1 MSARTSR
8 RSGSAFALSVL
19 LFSGIFSGNAP
30 RLLSQTA
37 TLTSFGAGA
46 ADTDTG
52 LILASDG
59 NFYGVTSVPSGFGYV
74 TNWTCND
81 NPANE
86 CNYIDKITP
95 GGTSTPLYTF
105 EQAPG
110 DTTTPYGPSPLVE
123 GSDGNFYGTTSQGGS
138 SGYGTVF
145 RVTPSGTLTVLA
157 NFGGGPLTLASDGN
171 LYGVTAAAGG
181 IALYQVTTGGA
192 VTVLPNATPV
202 SPGGGIPYNNPPLQG
217 TDGNFYIIT
226 GSGLLQITISGA
238 VTVVYP
244 YPLSSTEVPV
254 PGPSGPLVE
263 GSDGNFYATAPYT
276 TVNSDGTNPGNGAVY
291 RFTPTGS
298 LQTLYTFSGGT
309 DGNDTNPDL
318 SVGSDGNLYGTTY
331 YGGNPSCPSNMGTLG
346 IPGCGTIFEI
356 GISGGFHSLY
366 SFNGTAVD
374 GGRPYGQ
381 LVQDETGSFYG
392 TTFANYGNT
401 VFDLTL
407 TPALPAPIQLSFNPA
422 TVAPGSPTTLT
433 WNVLNAYSLTMQQC
447 YAFIQSSPA
456 GAGSW
461 TGLQTG
467 KASSTGFGGSTIV
480 TPTVAGTY
488 TYALT
493 CGGRESGFATLK
505 VGLID
510 EITTTTLADATVGTP
525 YSATLAATGG
535 IPPYTWSVIGTAPA
549 ATVSNGAAAELKASA
564 GPIPL
569 AAPVPTLPAGLTLNS
584 ATGVISG
591 TPTQFEN
598 ENVTFQALDS
608 STPPNQATATLP
620 VTVQS
625 SLKIITTS
633 LVKGTV
639 NGKYLQALAATGG
652 IGPYVWTITAGT
664 LPQGLSLSVITGQI
678 TGKATT
684 AGTTS
689 LTLQVSDFET
699 TPATATVTLNLVI
712 APTVQIA
719 AVEFTQVIQQYQTV
733 SDLLSSL
740 STYHEP
746 PVPMVTGKPAVMR
759 IYFTAVNDATT
770 VNVAV
775 TGSFAGTRPLSLTPG
790 CLPTDARAQV
800 PGCPSMD
807 FYFTPPTGT
816 WTIILTLNDDKGNQL
831 EQETFP
837 ITSRDNLQVNLT
849 AVSVCSRVSDPT
861 SCQNPVYLFGLTEF
875 ANLLLPT
882 NAVNL
887 TFTLD
892 KVTNNLSS
900 FANTQSWIQATNSKL
915 NTYYSASDRVNDV
928 ANDTRT
934 DYIGLYSSTIDTTGV
949 GYYTGHALLVPS
961 SAPRL
966 GVESIRAVVAHEIG
980 HTLGL
985 VHTQNPNPLPAVP
998 NVAPGCWG
1006 PGAGIPGVPTNWKYF
1021 DNNVQSSAGLEY
1033 GFNVA
1038 SQKAVDP
1045 NVDYDIMSY
1054 CVNRWISPLNYKR
1067 AFFYLDGQNAVAS
1080 PSLKGTQ
1087 GEPMVPSDA
1096 EPLAAPVLV
1105 EGSYWQVSGTI
1116 ASTGVTLDPIFT
1128 QTINGSTD
1136 PGTGTYSIQAQSA
1149 TGQALYTRYFTPLID
1164 TTDTLGADI
1173 ISDPQFSEWI
1183 PATAGTAAIAFFDPN
1198 GNLLTSVPL
1207 TGVPPTVTITS
1218 PLTGFVGSGQQTVS
1232 WTIQSATATSFTS
1245 RIFYSIDGGTTWQ
1258 QVDEVPGT
1266 SDILDFSTLP
1276 GATAAMFRIDVSDG
1290 VNTGSATSVPF
1301 SVPKKLPSAIV
1312 INNPVSGAIQPAAN
1326 PVYLDGEAYDADDG
1340 VLTGTALQWTDSAQ
1354 GALGSGSPLTVNL
1367 NPGNH
1372 TITLTGT
1379 DSDGNAIT
1387 ATTQI
1392 TLAGDPPALS
1402 LATTQV
1408 GTNCINATV
1417 NATPGAEGAGLTR
1430 VNYSLD
1436 GGATY
1441 TAIPLTG
1448 LPFTF
1453 SVPGSGAI
1461 NLVAVAID
1469 ASGQSSAQSAEL
1481 NLGTG
1486 CAVTPPAEITP
1497 TVTVTPSPTSITT
1510 AQPLTVTISVSGGS
1524 GNPTPTGS
1532 VTLSSGSY
1540 TSAATTLV
1548 SGGVTI
1554 TIPAGSLPASTDTL
1568 TATYT
1573 PDSGSSSTY
1582 NSATG
1587 SNTVTVTTAPPASF
1601 TLSNSGNITF
1611 GAGSGTGNTATISV
1625 APSNGFTGAV
1635 NLTCAVTTTPA
1646 NPTSP
1651 ATCAVTPSVTIS
1663 GTTVQNATL
1672 TVNTTT
1678 STTTGA
1684 YAVTV
1689 SGTSGAISMPTT
1701 VGVTVSAN
1709 VAPTFTLSSGGAI
1722 TISSPG
1728 ATTGNTTT
1736 ISVIPGGGFTGNVIL
1751 SAAVATAPSG
1761 ATDPP
1766 TFSFGATSPVDI
1778 TGATAG
1784 TGTLTVTT
1792 TAPAAAFLIRP
1803 KSNGAPWYAVG
1814 GATLACLL
1822 LVGIPASRRRWKSM
1836 LGLLA
1841 LLAILTGGLAGCVH
1855 KSGSGRGTTAG
1866 SYTITVTGT
1875 SGSIAQTTTVT
1886 LTVN

>member
-1 MSARTSR
+1 M
-8 RSGSAFALSVL
+8 
-19 LFSGIFSGNAP
+19 
-30 RLLSQTA
+30 
-37 TLTSFGAGA
+37 
-46 ADTDTG
+46 
-52 LILASDG
+52 
-59 NFYGVTSVPSGFGYV
+59 
-74 TNWTCND
+74 
-81 NPANE
+81 
-86 CNYIDKITP
+86 
-95 GGTSTPLYTF
+95 
-105 EQAPG
+105 
-110 DTTTPYGPSPLVE
+110 
-123 GSDGNFYGTTSQGGS
+123 
-138 SGYGTVF
+138 
-145 RVTPSGTLTVLA
+145 
-157 NFGGGPLTLASDGN
+157 
-171 LYGVTAAAGG
+171 
-181 IALYQVTTGGA
+181 
-192 VTVLPNATPV
+192 
-202 SPGGGIPYNNPPLQG
+202 
-217 TDGNFYIIT
+217 
-226 GSGLLQITISGA
+226 
-238 VTVVYP
+238 
-244 YPLSSTEVPV
+244 
-254 PGPSGPLVE
+254 
-263 GSDGNFYATAPYT
+263 
-276 TVNSDGTNPGNGAVY
+276 
-291 RFTPTGS
+291 
-298 LQTLYTFSGGT
+298 QTLYTLSGGT
-309 DGNDTNPDL
+309 DGYDLNPDL
-318 SVGSDGNLYGTTY
+318 TVGGDGNLYGTTY
-331 YGGNPSCPSNMGTLG
+331 YGGNPACPSNMGTLG

-356 GISGGFHSLY
+356 GNSGGFHSLY
-366 SFNGTAVD
+366 AFSGTAVD
-374 GGRPYGQ
+374 GGRPIGQ
-381 LVQDETGSFYG
+381 LVQGGTGDFYG
-392 TTFANYGNT
+392 TTFANYGNGT
-401 VFDLTL
+401 FDLAL
-407 TPALPAPIQLSFNPA
+407 TPPVPAPIQLTFNPS
-422 TVAPGSPTTLT
+422 TVEPGSQTTLT
-433 WNVLNAYSLTMQQC
+433 WNVLNAYSLTIQQC
-447 YAFIQSSPA
+447 YASIQNSPA

-549 ATVSNGAAAELKASA
+549 ATVSNGAAAEPKAIA
-564 GPIPL
+564 GAVPL
-569 AAPVPTLPAGLTLNS
+569 AAPVPALPAGLTLNS

-591 TPTQFEN
+591 TPAQFEN

-639 NGKYLQALAATGG
+639 NGKYLQTLTATGG

-664 LPQGLSLSVITGQI
+664 LPKGLSLSVITGQI

-699 TPATATVTLNLVI
+699 TPATAAVTLKLVI

-740 STYHEP
+740 STYGEP

-775 TGSFAGTRPLSLTPG
+775 TGTFAGTRPLSLTPG

-807 FYFTPPTGT
+807 LYFTPPTGT

-837 ITSRDNLQVNLT
+837 ITSRDNLQINLT
-849 AVSVCSRVSDPT
+849 AVPVCSRVSDPT
-861 SCQNPVYLFGLTEF
+861 SCENPLDLFGLTEF

-882 NAVNL
+882 KAVNL
-887 TFTLD
+887 TFSLD
-892 KVTNNLSS
+892 KVTNDLSS
-900 FANTQSWIQATNSKL
+900 FANTQNWIQATNSKL
-915 NTYYSASDRVNDV
+915 NTYYSGSDRVDDV
-928 ANDTRT
+928 VNGTRT
-934 DYIGLYSSTIDTTGV
+934 DYVGVYSSTIDTTGV

-1006 PGAGIPGVPTNWKYF
+1006 AGAGIPGVPTNWKYF
-1021 DNNVQSSAGLEY
+1021 NNNVQSSAGLEY

-1045 NVDYDIMSY
+1045 NIDYDIMSY
-1054 CVNRWISPLNYKR
+1054 CVNRWISPLNYKL

-1087 GEPMVPSDA
+1087 GQPMVQPAAEPMAV
-1096 EPLAAPVLV
+1096 PVLV
-1105 EGSYWQVSGTI
+1105 QGSYWQVSGTI

-1128 QTINGSTD
+1128 QTINGSAD
-1136 PGTGTYSIQAQSA
+1136 SGTGTYSIQAQSA

-1183 PATAGTAAIAFFDPN
+1183 PATAGTAAIAVFDPN

-1218 PLTGFVGSGQQTVS
+1218 PLAGFVGTGQQTVS

-1245 RIFYSIDGGTTWQ
+1245 RIFYSTDGGTTWQ
-1258 QVDEVPGT
+1258 QIDEVTGT

-1276 GATAAMFRIDVSDG
+1276 GAAAAMFRIDVSDG

-1340 VLTGTALQWTDSAQ
+1340 VLTGAALQWTDSAQ

-1392 TLAGDPPALS
+1392 TLAGDAPALS
-1402 LATTQV
+1402 LTTNQV
-1408 GTNCINATV
+1408 GTNCINATISA
-1417 NATPGAEGAGLTR
+1417 NPGAQGADLTQ

-1441 TAIPLTG
+1441 TAIPLTS
-1448 LPFTF
+1448 LPFSF

-1469 ASGQSSAQSAEL
+1469 ASSQSSAQSTEL
-1481 NLGTG
+1481 NLGAG
-1486 CAVTPPAEITP
+1486 CAATPPVAITP

-1510 AQPLTVTISVSGGS
+1510 SQALTVTIGVSGGS
-1524 GNPTPTGS
+1524 GDPTPTGS

-1548 SGGVTI
+1548 SGSAMI
-1554 TIPAGSLPASTDTL
+1554 NISAGSLATGTDTL

-1573 PDSGSSSTY
+1573 PDSASSSIYNSATGTNTVTVTSPAKTTPTVAVTPSPTSITTTQSLSVTVAVNGGSDNPTPTGSVTLSSGSYTSAATPLSSGSAMINISAGSLATGTDTLTATYTPDSASSSTY

-1587 SNTVTVTTAPPASF
+1587 TNSITVTAATVQITVGTSPAGLSFSVDGTNYTNTQSLSWTVGSSHTIATTSPQTSAGTQSTFSSWSDEGAISHSVTAPSSATSYTATFATSYQLTTAASPSAGGSVVPASGTF
-1601 TLSNSGNITF
+1601 YPSGTVVNLSATPNSGYSFTSWTGSVGGASSATTTITMSAPESVTANF
-1611 GAGSGTGNTATISV
+1611 TAVAPPSFTVSSSTTAQTIQPGGSAMYSISV
-1625 APSNGFTGAV
+1625 TPQNGAFTSAV
-1635 NLTCAVTTTPA
+1635 NLAA
-1646 NPTSP
+1646 
-1651 ATCAVTPSVTIS
+1651 S
-1663 GTTVQNATL
+1663 GL
-1672 TVNTTT
+1672 
-1678 STTTGA
+1678 
-1684 YAVTV
+1684 
-1689 SGTSGAISMPTT
+1689 P
-1701 VGVTVSAN
+1701 
-1709 VAPTFTLSSGGAI
+1709 
-1722 TISSPG
+1722 PG
-1728 ATTGNTTT
+1728 ATASFSPASITPGSSSASSTLTIQTTAT
-1736 ISVIPGGGFTGNVIL
+1736 SSALTKRGSLWPIAAPTLALIGIFFLPGKRRRSWITLAVLMLTLLGAFTALTACGGGFGMGT
-1751 SAAVATAPSG
+1751 SAT
-1761 ATDPP
+1761 
-1766 TFSFGATSPVDI
+1766 
-1778 TGATAG
+1778 
-1784 TGTLTVTT
+1784 
-1792 TAPAAAFLIRP
+1792 
-1803 KSNGAPWYAVG
+1803 
-1814 GATLACLL
+1814 
-1822 LVGIPASRRRWKSM
+1822 
-1836 LGLLA
+1836 
-1841 LLAILTGGLAGCVH
+1841 
-1855 KSGSGRGTTAG
+1855 

-1875 SGSIAQTTTVT
+1875 SGSVQQSTTVQ
-1886 LTVN
+1886 LTVE